1 MLQSYHD
8 ASVFELTNSIKPR
21 KNEQGELDVFILDYN
36 NNVALISPNKLIDC
50 GRELITSHINAQSIC
65 LSPISKGK
73 AQRMFTA
80 KASGGNTE
88 ILEIGYYNNEIFY
101 RSLCTVNREGGNR
114 TLLKSGLAEVTGKEE
129 IKLVLSG
136 GLGKW
141 SAIINV
147 GDGSWYYTYPVGE
160 IERVSQME
168 GFLSPLY
175 PDKSSG
181 VWSNIN

>member
-114 TLLKSGLAEVTGKEE
+114 TLLKSGLAEVNGKEE
-129 IKLVLSG
+129 IILVLSG